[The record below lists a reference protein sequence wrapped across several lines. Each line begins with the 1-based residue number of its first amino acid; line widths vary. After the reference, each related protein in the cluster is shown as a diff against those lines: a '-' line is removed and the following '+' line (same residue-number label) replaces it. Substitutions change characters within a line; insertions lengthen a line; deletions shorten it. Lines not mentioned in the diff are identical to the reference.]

1 MRGFDRNEFIEVV
14 GKTASL
20 TEEISELAEK
30 LYKDGF
36 SNLFLIG
43 AGGTYCQFEPYEYML
58 RGITS
63 IPVYCEIAA
72 EFMARPH
79 QAFNEKSL
87 VVVASRSGD
96 TKEIVQLEKFIKERG
111 NNKIVAILQ
120 EKNTPIGE
128 LADYTVDIG
137 NRTTHCVEPMH
148 MMFCLFFYKLAA
160 LNGDFLDYDEFAAAF
175 ASFPEDFI
183 KLKEQFDPIALEF
196 AKKHKDTDFHMFIG
210 SGSVYGEM
218 YGLAMCIF
226 EEMQWIKTQS
236 VKAAEFFHGALEI
249 VEKDTSVIIIR
260 PEDWSRAQA
269 DRAIRFCK
277 EYTDN
282 LLAVDLSEYKL
293 PGLPDKF
300 RPYVGMLITTV
311 IMERMGANIAVERDH
326 SLDIRRYYRQF
337 DY

>member
-148 MMFCLFFYKLAA
+148 MMFCLF
-160 LNGDFLDYDEFAAAF
+160 
-175 ASFPEDFI
+175 
-183 KLKEQFDPIALEF
+183 
-196 AKKHKDTDFHMFIG
+196 TD
-210 SGSVYGEM
+210 
-218 YGLAMCIF
+218 
-226 EEMQWIKTQS
+226 
-236 VKAAEFFHGALEI
+236 
-249 VEKDTSVIIIR
+249 
-260 PEDWSRAQA
+260 
-269 DRAIRFCK
+269 
-277 EYTDN
+277 
-282 LLAVDLSEYKL
+282 
-293 PGLPDKF
+293 
-300 RPYVGMLITTV
+300 
-311 IMERMGANIAVERDH
+311 
-326 SLDIRRYYRQF
+326 RRKV
-337 DY
+337 